1 MVMWQHVSEGD
12 AFLDSLVLYVVWRS
26 ADRHT
31 NNNINGDFS
40 EAISCSLMM
49 TELSKHV
56 GVFETILYVLMY

>member
-1 MVMWQHVSEGD
+1 MLCGDQLVSD
-12 AFLDSLVLYVVWRS
+12 CAVSCLRF
-26 ADRHT
+26 T

-56 GVFETILYVLMY
+56 GVF

>member
-1 MVMWQHVSEGD
+1 MSVKGMILGLVS
-12 AFLDSLVLYVVWRS
+12 YVVWRS
-26 ADRHT
+26 ADRHTTYDTRSHST

-56 GVFETILYVLMY
+56 GVF